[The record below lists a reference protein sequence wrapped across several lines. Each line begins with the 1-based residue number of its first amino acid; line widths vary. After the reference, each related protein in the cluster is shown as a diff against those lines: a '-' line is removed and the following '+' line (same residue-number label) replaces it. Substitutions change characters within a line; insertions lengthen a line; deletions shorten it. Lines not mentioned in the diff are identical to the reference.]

1 MRGQK
6 AETAVEYKDV
16 NLRCLRGR
24 LWRLSSILTCGVLVI
39 TLAASWVASALTAR
53 EVNNAELANM
63 RMEAHQAE
71 GPDRRQ
77 TCRGG

>member
-24 LWRLSSILTCGVLVI
+24 LWRLSSILTCGVLAI
-39 TLAASWVASALTAR
+39 NLVACGGWRAL
-53 EVNNAELANM
+53 L
-63 RMEAHQAE
+63 
-71 GPDRRQ
+71 
-77 TCRGG
+77 TCVGRKD